1 LTEVEKEQRLVA
13 MTAAAETLI
22 RELGEDV
29 SREGLLKTPQRM
41 AKSLLDLTAVCS
53 ALPRTPCAEY
63 VRSERGANSQVS
75 ASPFVRQGYHMDI
88 SAVVGDAVFN
98 EDHEEMVI
106 VRDID
111 IFSLCEHHMLP
122 FHGKVHIGYVP
133 DRRVIGLSKLARI
146 SDMYGRRLQVRGRA
160 LFRS

>member
-63 VRSERGANSQVS
+63 V
-75 ASPFVRQGYHMDI
+75 DI